1 VRKQS
6 WRTRPKWQWACAG
19 IALLVLVIAA
29 RQFALLTWIETFRAW
44 TAQLGIAGI
53 FIYGAALAILATAMV
68 PCLPLTIL
76 AGYTFGMFG
85 GLVAVLFGISLGAAF
100 GFLFARYVAR
110 GAVARRIEHNPRFC
124 AIDAAIAKDGW
135 KIVGLLRMC
144 PAPFGLTNYLYG
156 LTAIGFWH
164 YMLAT
169 LVGMLPGN
177 ALFVYLGAFGKRT
190 IDGPPHP
197 LEYVLGV
204 IALGALV
211 AVTLYLRRIAQR
223 TAGAEFESR

>member
-1 VRKQS
+1 MRHR
-6 WRTRPKWQWACAG
+6 WRSRPGWHWAALAL
-19 IALLVLVIAA
+19 ALLVIVIAL
-29 RQFALLTWIETFRAW
+29 RQLPLLSWTEAFRAW
-44 TAQLGIAGI
+44 TAQLGFAGI
-53 FIYGAALAILATAMV
+53 FIYGAALALLATAMV

-76 AGYTFGMFG
+76 AGYTFGVWG
-85 GLVAVLFGISLGAAF
+85 GLAAVLFGISLGAAF

-110 GAVARRIEHNPRFC
+110 GTVARRIEGNPRFR

-169 LVGMLPGN
+169 LLGMLPGN

-197 LEYVLGV
+197 LEYVLG
-204 IALGALV
+204 ILALGALL
-211 AVTLYLRRIAQR
+211 AVTFYLRRIAQR
-223 TAGAEFESR
+223 AVGEVFESR